1 MSITN
6 SRMLFNTA
14 VGHRKVDLPKQQS
27 HNTPYHWVFGAFKK
41 RHLPLFFLHH
51 TNRTAE
57 PNSRTC
63 LSLTLAITGIH
74 KGT

>member
-27 HNTPYHWVFGAFKK
+27 HKTPYHWVFGAFKK
-41 RHLPLFFLHH
+41 RHLPLQTEDKARRHLVGFVFF
-51 TNRTAE
+51 
-57 PNSRTC
+57 S
-63 LSLTLAITGIH
+63 
-74 KGT
+74 

>member
-27 HNTPYHWVFGAFKK
+27 HNTPYHWVFRAFKK
-41 RHLPLFFLHH
+41 RQLPLFYY
-51 TNRTAE
+51 TIRIE
-57 PNSRTC
+57 PQSRAPV
-63 LSLTLAITGIH
+63 LV
-74 KGT
+74 